1 MKWFLNM
8 KIGAKLI
15 LGFLL
20 VAILTCAMGIFA
32 VINIQALDK
41 ADTELYENYL
51 VPTGQMAKI
60 SESFQRQRVNIR
72 QAILVEDKALIDAE
86 IKKIQ
91 ERRSEID
98 ALATEFESTIETD
111 EMRALFAE
119 FKNTKEVYRP
129 LLDQAIQH
137 IQVGQKQEAVALISE
152 TGEGGIASRAEQDA
166 INKIVEAKTRLG
178 GVKAEANEV
187 LANSVSMITII
198 VLAVVVI
205 LSIVLGLLI
214 SRIISKPIKAT
225 ADCAREIAGGN
236 LDAPLT
242 VKSKDEAGQLAATI
256 DGEVRQ
262 AFKAIEKAR
271 VVSDK
276 QAKYQSE
283 QVGKLLDNI
292 KRLSTGELFCDM
304 TVSSADDDTQSIFET
319 FTEISENLHFSIKT
333 IGEYVQEL
341 TSFMGKLA
349 QGDLTEEITSDYLG
363 DFAALKESGNIIINN
378 MNDLFGEIAIAADQV
393 AAGTKQ
399 ISDGS
404 QEMSQGATEQA
415 SSVEEL
421 TASVTQIAAQT
432 KQNASNA
439 NTANELA
446 LTAKDKAEAGNAQ
459 MKDMQTAMTEINES
473 SENISKIIK
482 VIDDIAFQ
490 TNILALNAAVEAARA
505 GVHGKGFAVVAE
517 EVRNLAARSANAA
530 KETTALIEGSIKKVV
545 AGTNIVDMT
554 ATALGSIV
562 ESVEKAVDL
571 VGQIALA
578 SNEQASGIAQVD
590 DGLSQVSQ
598 VVQANSAIAEESA
611 AASEELSSQAEV
623 LKNMIAQF
631 KLKNNLNGVNTA
643 KKADVEM
650 KTQSSKER
658 KSKSMNESEFGK
670 Y

>member
-1 MKWFLNM
+1 MVMYSDLEGNFYSSLGGTGNIADRDYFNEIKGGKNFSLSNPLESRATGEIIFVAAHAVRDNNGQLIGVVGATILLDAFTDVASHI
-8 KIGAKLI
+8 KIGES
-15 LGFLL
+15 GFAWISDSTGL
-20 VAILTCAMGIFA
+20 IFA
-32 VINIQALDK
+32 HPNDEYRLK
-41 ADTELYENYL
+41 LNTL
-51 VPTGQMAKI
+51 
-60 SESFQRQRVNIR
+60 ESASQGFVG
-72 QAILVEDKALIDAE
+72 LEE
-86 IKKIQ
+86 
-91 ERRSEID
+91 
-98 ALATEFESTIETD
+98 
-111 EMRALFAE
+111 
-119 FKNTKEVYRP
+119 
-129 LLDQAIQH
+129 
-137 IQVGQKQEAVALISE
+137 VGQKMTAGESGIGHYIRQNRTTMVIYAPIPNSPNWSMAYTMYEEELMAPINSLTLVIAVLVVIGIIVNAAVAFFISAR
-152 TGEGGIASRAEQDA
+152 T
-166 INKIVEAKTRLG
+166 V
-178 GVKAEANEV
+178 
-187 LANSVSMITII
+187 
-198 VLAVVVI
+198 
-205 LSIVLGLLI
+205 
-214 SRIISKPIKAT
+214 KPIKAT

-242 VKSKDEAGQLAATI
+242 VKSKDEVGQLAATI
-256 DGEVRQ
+256 DDEVRE

-276 QAKYQSE
+276 QAKYQGE
-283 QVGKLLDNI
+283 QVDKLLRCI
-292 KRLSTGELFCDM
+292 KRLSTGELTCDM
-304 TVSSADDDTQSIFET
+304 TVSSPDDDTQHIYDT
-319 FTEISENLHFSIKT
+319 FSQISENLHFSIRT

-341 TSFMGKLA
+341 TDFMDKLA
-349 QGDLTEEITSDYLG
+349 QGDLTDEITSDYLG

-378 MNDLFGEIAIAADQV
+378 MNDVFGEIAIAADQV

-421 TASVTQIAAQT
+421 TASVTQIASQT

-446 LTAKDKAEAGNAQ
+446 QTAKDKAEAGNTQ

-530 KETTALIEGSIKKVV
+530 KETTALIEGSIKKVA

-554 ATALGSIV
+554 ASALESIV
-562 ESVEKAVDL
+562 ESVEKAVEL
-571 VGQIALA
+571 VGQIAVA
-578 SNEQASGIAQVD
+578 SNQQASGIAQVD

-631 KLKNNLNGVNTA
+631 KTKNSSTGEKA
-643 KKADVEM
+643 EPRSKADQKKPRPSIEG
-650 KTQSSKER
+650 KTISLD
-658 KSKSMNESEFGK
+658 NEDYGK